1 MAVKR
6 SELLGVLEPTVS
18 RMGFELADLEVQVG
32 RGRGLVRLFI
42 DRPEGVTLDDC
53 EAVSREVSA
62 VLDVEDPVPGG
73 YNLEVSSPGLDRRLS
88 KPEHFDRFAGCELQV
103 KLRVPLDGRR
113 RFKGE
118 LIAREGDSVAV
129 RCEGV
134 VFRFAL
140 PDIELARLV
149 PDV

>member
-6 SELLGVLEPTVS
+6 SELFGVLEPTVS

-62 VLDVEDPVPGG
+62 ILDVEDPVPAG
-73 YNLEVSSPGLDRRLS
+73 YTLEVSSPGLDRRLR
-88 KPEHFDRFAGCELQV
+88 KPEHFDRFAGLEVQ
-103 KLRVPLDGRR
+103 LRLRTPLDGRR
-113 RFKGE
+113 RFTGE
-118 LIAREGDSVAV
+118 LIAREGEAVTV

-140 PDIELARLV
+140 PDIEEARLV
-149 PDV
+149 PDL